1 MLKCDSV
8 EVFCLRLE
16 EKNQR
21 QQLCDLMA
29 RRQGKVL
36 RQGKAD
42 AECEDD
48 CELLGPRSGVALTS
62 GRHSYRIHD
71 QRSMPSSSKGPWQF
85 NNNWKMFCNH
95 MSNFRIAWPKVSPL
109 KNHPDLC
116 SHVVTE
122 VFVVPVAI
130 VQRPARCTTT
140 WWTLFLSIHS
150 WMASGCGQWLVKKTV
165 PGLSHRFVLL

>member
-8 EVFCLRLE
+8 EVICLRLE

-62 GRHSYRIHD
+62 GTPTEYMTNAQCLPALKDPGSLTRI
-71 QRSMPSSSKGPWQF
+71 GICF
-85 NNNWKMFCNH
+85 AT
-95 MSNFRIAWPKVSPL
+95 I
-109 KNHPDLC
+109 
-116 SHVVTE
+116 
-122 VFVVPVAI
+122 
-130 VQRPARCTTT
+130 
-140 WWTLFLSIHS
+140 
-150 WMASGCGQWLVKKTV
+150 
-165 PGLSHRFVLL
+165 